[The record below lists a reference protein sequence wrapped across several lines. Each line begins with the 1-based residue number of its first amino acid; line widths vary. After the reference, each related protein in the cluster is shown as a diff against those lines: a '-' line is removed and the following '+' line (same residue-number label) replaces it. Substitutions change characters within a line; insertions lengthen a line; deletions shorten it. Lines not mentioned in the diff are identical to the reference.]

1 MKHLRQVDGSNA
13 YMAVVLSDLF
23 TGEEK
28 TLSVLEM
35 DTGTAEDGVA
45 AVIESLQ
52 RWNISKNQIIGYY
65 CHH

>member
-52 RWNISKNQIIGYY
+52 
-65 CHH
+65 H